1 MMQSNDAIIDVALP
15 RGGYSV
21 HIGRGLLSRACA
33 LMQGRWHDRRACIV
47 TDSNVGPLYA
57 DLLADALRA
66 GGIAP
71 HVVTIPS
78 GESSKSLAQAARLY
92 DELSQRRHERG
103 EPIFALGGGVVGD
116 LAGFVAATWM
126 RGVPLVQVPTS
137 LEADIDASVGGKTGV
152 NHASGKNL
160 IGAFHQPAMV
170 LIDVDCLSTLRDR
183 DYTSALAESV
193 KHAIISGDDFLR
205 WHEAH
210 TDAIRSRDPAT
221 MLELIRRNC
230 EIKASVVVAD
240 EHECDPS
247 GVGRAA
253 LNLGHTVGHAIEA
266 ECRYVLTHGEAVGLG
281 LIVELDL
288 AVRHSH
294 LSDADRIRVER
305 LLLALGHT
313 GKFQGSLNLDA
324 LIGRMRIDKKAL
336 KGEIRF
342 VVPQRPG
349 LIEWLSVA
357 DDSSI
362 KQAIRHIQA

>member
-1 MMQSNDAIIDVALP
+1 MQSYDAIVDVALP
-15 RGGYSV
+15 RGGYAV

-33 LMQGRWHDRRACIV
+33 LLKGRWRDRRACIV
-47 TDSNVGPLYA
+47 TDTNVGPLYA
-57 DLLADALRA
+57 DRLAEALCA

-71 HVVTIPS
+71 HVVTIPP

-92 DELSQRRHERG
+92 DELALCRHERG

-152 NHASGKNL
+152 NHASGKNI

-170 LIDVDCLSTLRDR
+170 LIDVDCLATLSDR
-183 DYTSALAESV
+183 DYTAALAESV

-205 WHEAH
+205 WHEGH
-210 TDAIRSRDPAT
+210 IEAILSRDPHT
-221 MLELIRRNC
+221 LLEFIRRNC
-230 EIKASVVVAD
+230 EVKARVVVAD
-240 EHECDPS
+240 ERECDSS

-266 ECRYVLTHGEAVGLG
+266 ESAYEMTHGEAIGLG

-288 AVRHSH
+288 AVRHAR
-294 LSDADRIRVER
+294 LSDADRTRVER
-305 LLLALGHT
+305 LLSALGHA
-313 GKFQGSLNLDA
+313 GKLKETMSSEA
-324 LIGRMRIDKKAL
+324 LVSRMRIDKKAL
-336 KGEIRF
+336 LGGIRF
-342 VVPQRPG
+342 VVPPRLG

-362 KQAIRHIQA
+362 KQAFLRIRP